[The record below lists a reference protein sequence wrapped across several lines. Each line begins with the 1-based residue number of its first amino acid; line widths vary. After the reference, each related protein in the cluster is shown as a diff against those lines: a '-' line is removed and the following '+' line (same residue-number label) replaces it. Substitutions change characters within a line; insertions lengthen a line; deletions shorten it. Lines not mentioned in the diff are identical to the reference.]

1 MSNIITLSGV
11 SGYLDENGTAFL
23 KLEDVA
29 RGLGFTRIAA
39 SGNAVVRWERVNS
52 YLEDLGVSQ
61 LVGKDGVPTSGHDF
75 IPENIFYRLAM
86 KAKNETAERFQAL
99 VADEILPTI
108 RKTGSYQVKPMTQAE
123 IVAAQ
128 AQLMVEYEKR
138 LDAVEGKAGKT
149 ESKLTAALD
158 ALTAFTPESW
168 REEMNRII
176 NGMCQE
182 NELNFM
188 KFKRQLYDEL
198 ERVAVCNL
206 HMRRCRL
213 RKRME
218 KNGATYREREAVSK
232 LDIIERDPK
241 LKQIFED
248 IVRRQQALYAK
259 SA

>member
-11 SGYLDENGTAFL
+11 SGYLDESGTAFL

-29 RGLGFTRIAA
+29 RGLGFVQTKNGIEY
-39 SGNAVVRWERVNS
+39 VRWETVRG
-52 YLEDLGVSQ
+52 YLEDFGVSQ
-61 LVGKDGVPTSGHDF
+61 LVGKDF

-206 HMRRCRL
+206 HMRQCRL

>member
-1 MSNIITLSGV
+1 
-11 SGYLDENGTAFL
+11 
-23 KLEDVA
+23 
-29 RGLGFTRIAA
+29 
-39 SGNAVVRWERVNS
+39 
-52 YLEDLGVSQ
+52 
-61 LVGKDGVPTSGHDF
+61 
-75 IPENIFYRLAM
+75 M

-108 RKTGSYQVKPMTQAE
+108 RKTGGYQVKPMTQAE

-176 NGMCQE
+176 DGMCKE
-182 NELNFM
+182 KELSYVQF
-188 KFKRQLYDEL
+188 RGQLYDEL
-198 ERVAVCNL
+198 ERVAGCDL
-206 HMRRCRL
+206 YMRQCRL
-213 RKRME
+213 RNRM
-218 KNGATYREREAVSK
+218 KQGGATYREREAVSK
-232 LDIIERDPK
+232 IDIIERDPK
-241 LKQIFED
+241 LRAIFEG